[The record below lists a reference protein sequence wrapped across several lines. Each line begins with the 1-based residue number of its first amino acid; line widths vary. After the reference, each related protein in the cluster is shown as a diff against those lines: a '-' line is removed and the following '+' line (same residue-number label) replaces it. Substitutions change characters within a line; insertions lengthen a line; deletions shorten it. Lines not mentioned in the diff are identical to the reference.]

1 MAFEI
6 VNETYVPDYDGE
18 NPKKWGYIEGYTSN
32 TVGYTFLRLNVK
44 AIPDQSMYDTYK
56 RTGALPNFEFRPGNR
71 YGTGIRLS
79 RKQVVKLI
87 WELFKWL
94 IKGY

>member
-6 VNETYVPDYDGE
+6 VNETYLPEYEGE
-18 NPKKWGYIEGYTSN
+18 NPKKWGYVEGYTSN
-32 TVGYTFLRLNVK
+32 TVGSTFLRLNVM

-56 RTGALPNFEFRPGNR
+56 RTGALSHFEFRPEKK

-94 IKGY
+94 VRGY

>member
-6 VNETYVPDYDGE
+6 VNETYATKPGE

-32 TVGYTFLRLNVK
+32 TVGKTYLRLNIK
-44 AIPDQSMYDTYK
+44 SIPDQDLYDTYAL
-56 RTGALPNFEFRPGNR
+56 TGALKHFEYRVGEIFGE
-71 YGTGIRLS
+71 GIRLN
-79 RKQVVKLI
+79 RKQVCQLI

-94 IKGY
+94 VRGW